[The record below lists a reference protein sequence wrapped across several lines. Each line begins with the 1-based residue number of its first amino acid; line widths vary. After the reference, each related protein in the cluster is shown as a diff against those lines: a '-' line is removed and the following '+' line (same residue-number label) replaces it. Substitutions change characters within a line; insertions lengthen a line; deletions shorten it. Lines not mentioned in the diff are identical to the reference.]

1 MLSIVKEVG
10 IFVVIAQA
18 ILYFVPSENYAKYV
32 KVLIGIMMVAKLISP
47 IFSMLS
53 GEGITEFDYR
63 GEAFWESME
72 KTKIR
77 EMEGMTEEKIY
88 ENIRKEMKEKL
99 NNNPMD
105 GYVVEDVYIEETKDG
120 TGKITILVQNEGAE
134 KKGVGEEVLRKH
146 YQELLKTEYINLQI
160 K

>member
-47 IFSMLS
+47 VFSIFS
-53 GEGITEFDYR
+53 GDEITELTYK
-63 GEAFWESME
+63 GEAFWDTME

-77 EMEGMTEEKIY
+77 EMEGKTEEKIY
-88 ENIRKEMKEKL
+88 ENIGKEIKEKL
-99 NNNPMD
+99 QENSID
-105 GYVVEDVYIEETKDG
+105 GFAVEEVCIEETKEG
-120 TGKITILVQNEGAE
+120 IGRITIFVKDVGSE
-134 KKGVGEEVLRKH
+134 KNGTDKETLRKH
-146 YQELLKTEYINLQI
+146 YQELLKTEYINLQV